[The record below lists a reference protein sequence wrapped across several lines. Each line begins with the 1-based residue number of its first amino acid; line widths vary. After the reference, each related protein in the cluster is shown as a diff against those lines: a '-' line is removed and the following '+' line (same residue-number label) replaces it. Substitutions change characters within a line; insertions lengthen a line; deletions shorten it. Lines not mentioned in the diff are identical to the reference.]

1 LSSNQKF
8 RAIIDRNDLLKTK
21 QNKTNRTTPTMK
33 QLVQSTRLQLA
44 LVGTLMLASCAQTI
58 DPQYRATADELE
70 TMKQAQAAYTK
81 DGAMTGAV
89 VGAATGA
96 GLAALNGGD
105 KKDIAKGAA
114 AGGIA
119 GGLGGG
125 TLGFQKGDQEGKG
138 KVTQKRS
145 QKELEKAVLARIDGL
160 KRQIETQD
168 KWLAKLRAQSA
179 AGANPKSI
187 QDNAKEMLK
196 AASADA
202 SNTASDQQF
211 KGVAGYSE
219 VVRLKKI
226 FNRNNSATQA
236 IADGGPAKIN

>member
-21 QNKTNRTTPTMK
+21 PNKTNRTTPTMK

-44 LVGTLMLASCAQTI
+44 FVGTLMLASCAQTI

-70 TMKQAQAAYTK
+70 TMKQAQAAYTA

-105 KKDIAKGAA
+105 KNDIAKGAA
-114 AGGIA
+114 VGGIA

-125 TLGFQKGDQEGKG
+125 MLGFQKGDQEGKG

-145 QKELEKAVLARIDGL
+145 QKELEKEVLARTNSL
-160 KRQIETQD
+160 KQEIKTQD
-168 KWLAKLRAQSA
+168 KWLVKLRAQSA

-187 QDNAKEMLK
+187 QDNAKQMLK

-202 SNTASDQQF
+202 SNTASDQQY
-211 KGVAGYSE
+211 KGVDGYLELVSLE
-219 VVRLKKI
+219 KVKS
-226 FNRNNSATQA
+226 RNIAAMQA
-236 IADGGPAKIN
+236 IADGAPAKIN